1 MRSLLYIYILI
12 VMLLTTN
19 CMNDSV
25 AVDPDGGNPVGV
37 TDSVAVGLGV
47 SFNQKYTKTS
57 RMAATAAQTNG
68 NFRGIDDFFIIPY
81 TTEGVI
87 GPNDSP
93 LKPTLELGRYV
104 SASRLLSNNTIFYK
118 PVFVPKLT
126 ASFLVYG
133 HAPASSDP
141 FAYGS
146 LSGFNT
152 IDQQTKTSDI
162 TFSLDPIF
170 TATEVPAI
178 AQELADYLTSIATVQ
193 NVLPTA
199 YYGDIFNR
207 VQRSPIYRWS
217 NPDSYSHSV
226 LAEVF
231 EFLSNSDRVMGG
243 SSSNLNRLLTVIYN
257 RLYSVA
263 QSDPTTVNYYT
274 SNSIA
279 EPLGTIYPYREMAT
293 AIRDSIANTDFVML
307 TGYGDNVTVTLKS
320 PRHQYPASIDLPDG
334 AAGLQWNASEQAFKV
349 VMQTKASAKVMASS
363 RFCYPPFLC
372 YYANSRIKISDVD
385 SEEDHY
391 ASADNWSQIL
401 NEYYSTSTY
410 VNSKTKAIAITDA
423 INYGVAQ
430 LRISLKP
437 TLRLRD
443 RGEVNEIMVTGTNFP
458 LTAVLVGPQYDVAY
472 NFNPLQSSD
481 EHTVYDRQIV
491 DANNQSVFLL
501 PYESTAFTQTL
512 VLPTRKDEQ
521 VYFILEFENRSGVD
535 FNGTNGVILNGSKFY
550 MTAKLDPKDGMGYDA
565 DDDTMNRVFAQDGYT
580 EVSCVLKDLKGAW
593 NVVPDTRDPQ
603 LEIGVSMET
612 KWIQSTTT
620 NVKLD

>member
-1 MRSLLYIYILI
+1 MRSLLYICVLI

-19 CMNDSV
+19 CNNDSV
-25 AVDPDGGNPVGV
+25 AVDPNGELPVGTV
-37 TDSVAVGLGV
+37 DSVAVGLGV
-47 SFNQKYTKTS
+47 SLNRKYAKTS
-57 RMAATAAQTNG
+57 RMSATAAQTNG
-68 NFRGIDDFFIIPY
+68 IFRGIADFYIIPY

-104 SASRLLSNNTIFYK
+104 SESRLLSNNTIFYK

-133 HAPASSDP
+133 HAPAGSDP
-141 FAYGS
+141 FVYGS

-170 TATEVPAI
+170 AATSVPTI
-178 AQELADYLTSIATVQ
+178 AQELADYLTSIATIQ

-199 YYGDIFNR
+199 YYGELFDR

-226 LAEVF
+226 LAEAF
-231 EFLSNSDRVMGG
+231 ELLSNSDRVMGG

-257 RLYSVA
+257 RLYTVA
-263 QSDPTTVNYYT
+263 KSDPTVVDYYA

-279 EPLGTIYPYREMAT
+279 ESMGTIYPYREMAT
-293 AIRDSIANTDFVML
+293 AIRNSIANTDFVML

-320 PRHQYPASIDLPDG
+320 PRHQYPASINLPDG
-334 AAGLQWNASEQAFKV
+334 AAGLQWNASEQAFQV
-349 VMQTKASAKVMASS
+349 VMQTKASAKVMAAS

-372 YYANSRIKISDVD
+372 YYANSRIKISDSD
-385 SEEDHY
+385 SEENHY
-391 ASADNWSQIL
+391 VATNSWSQIL
-401 NEYYSTSTY
+401 DEYHSTSTY
-410 VNSKTKAIAITDA
+410 VNSQTRAIAITDA

-437 TLRLRD
+437 ILRLRD
-443 RGEVNEIMVTGTNFP
+443 RGEEHEIQVTGTNFP

-472 NFNPLQSSD
+472 DFNPLQSSD

-491 DANNQSVFLL
+491 SDNNQSVFLL

-512 VLPTRKDEQ
+512 VMPTRKDEQ

-535 FNGTNGVILNGSKFY
+535 FNGANGVILNGAKFY
-550 MTAKLDPKDGMGYDA
+550 MTAKLDPKEGVGYDA

-580 EVSCVLKDLKGAW
+580 EVTCVLKDLKGAW

-612 KWIQSTTT
+612 KWVQSTTT